1 MVKENPDGAKGVFL
15 AHPQLAYALFQ
26 AMLLMN
32 VVDPSVLQVNGGAK
46 LLWISI
52 IADINLYPAIANETY
67 CTTTSKS
74 ATTFLGTSSSASTS
88 TIRS

>member
-32 VVDPSVLQVNGGAK
+32 VVDPSVLQVSRIVK
-46 LLWISI
+46 SI
-52 IADINLYPAIANETY
+52 
-67 CTTTSKS
+67 
-74 ATTFLGTSSSASTS
+74 
-88 TIRS
+88 